1 MQDMTRWKG
10 RTAIVTGAS
19 SGIGRAVALNLS
31 RHGMRVTVAARRADR
46 LAELA
51 GEIERA
57 GGEVLAAPADMRDEG
72 QILDLFGRTRA
83 RFGGVD
89 VLVNNAGLGR
99 KAPLLS
105 SATEPWREMLE
116 VNVLAL
122 CICTREAVKDMQ
134 ARGAEGHVIHISSM
148 AGHRIPPNSGVYA
161 ATKHGVR
168 ALTEALRMELHD
180 AKSAVRVTSISPG
193 YVETGFAAIFHG
205 SEEVGRQTYQRLKV
219 LQAEDIAEAVVY
231 ALSQPAH
238 VQVHDILLRPRE
250 QAN

>member
-1 MQDMTRWKG
+1 MATWLAG
-10 RTAIVTGAS
+10 RSAIVTGAS
-19 SGIGRAVALNLS
+19 SGIGAATARALAAA
-31 RHGMRVTVAARRADR
+31 GMRLTIAARREDR
-46 LAELA
+46 LTALARELGAA
-51 GEIERA
+51 G
-57 GGEVLAAPADMRDEG
+57 AAVAVARTDMRDEAA
-72 QILDLFGRTRA
+72 ILRLFATARD